1 MANGR
6 TDTRRT
12 KPKRK
17 LGRGTI
23 GVPSGNRGAS
33 ISQAG
38 SGLLRGSNKRRKNV
52 GNVLPQ
58 GRKVI
63 SAGIRK
69 GVPRSTSVN
78 VVRRTEFA
86 QRTGKIPKNIGSGE
100 FKFPNLSG
108 SRKQKG
114 LTGFDFGGAGVI

>member
-1 MANGR
+1 MVNG
-6 TDTRRT
+6 
-12 KPKRK
+12 KVKRK
-17 LGRGTI
+17 LPRRTI
-23 GVPSGNRGAS
+23 GVPAGQRGQQGRAT

-38 SGLLRGSNKRRKNV
+38 AGLLRGSGKRARNV

-63 SAGIRK
+63 SSGIRK
-69 GVPRSTSVN
+69 SVPRSTSVN

-100 FKFPNLSG
+100 FKFPNLAG

-114 LTGFDFGGAGVI
+114 LTGFDFGGGGV